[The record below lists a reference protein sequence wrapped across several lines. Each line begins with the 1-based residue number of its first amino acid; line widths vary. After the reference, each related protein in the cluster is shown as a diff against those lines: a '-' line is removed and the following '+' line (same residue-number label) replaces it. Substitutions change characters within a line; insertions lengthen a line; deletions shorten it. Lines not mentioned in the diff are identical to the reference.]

1 MAKNMTQEEK
11 IKWLTETPVEKLVCR
26 LAVPTIISMLVSSFY
41 NMADTFFLGQ
51 TSDSVVGTGAVGV
64 VFPLMALI
72 QAVGFFF
79 GHGCSNFISRKL
91 GSKEFDVAEKMASTG
106 FFSAIIVGVI
116 IAVFGIIYIE
126 PLAIALGSTK
136 LILPK
141 AIDYMKYILI
151 GSPYM
156 IGALV
161 LNNQLR
167 FQGLA
172 FFSMIGITAGAVL
185 NIVLD
190 PILIFKFNMG
200 VSGAAIATIIS
211 QLISFI
217 ILLIGVYKSSAI
229 KIKIKNFKPS
239 LYFYKEITAGGM
251 PSLSRQSIASI
262 STIVLNFAARPYG
275 EVAISAMAIVSKI
288 AMFANSAII
297 GFGQGFQPVC
307 GFNFGAGL
315 HKRVLKAFWF
325 CVKFS
330 FIFLAMVS
338 ILGFIFAPNVVG
350 GFTNSLEVNEIASAT
365 LRYQCI
371 ALCLNSFIVLSNMLL
386 QTIRYPIRA
395 TILAISRQGLVFI
408 PMIFILSKFFGLK
421 GLEMGQMASDII
433 TFLIAVILQMS
444 VLKGLRALA
453 DKKEEIV

>member
-1 MAKNMTQEEK
+1 
-11 IKWLTETPVEKLVCR
+11 
-26 LAVPTIISMLVSSFY
+26 
-41 NMADTFFLGQ
+41 
-51 TSDSVVGTGAVGV
+51 
-64 VFPLMALI
+64 
-72 QAVGFFF
+72 
-79 GHGCSNFISRKL
+79 
-91 GSKEFDVAEKMASTG
+91 
-106 FFSAIIVGVI
+106 
-116 IAVFGIIYIE
+116 
-126 PLAIALGSTK
+126 
-136 LILPK
+136 
-141 AIDYMKYILI
+141 
-151 GSPYM
+151 M